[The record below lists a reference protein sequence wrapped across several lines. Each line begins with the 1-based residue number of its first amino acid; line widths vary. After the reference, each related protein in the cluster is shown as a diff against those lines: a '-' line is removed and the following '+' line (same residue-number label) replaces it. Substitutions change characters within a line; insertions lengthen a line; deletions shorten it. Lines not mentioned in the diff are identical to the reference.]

1 MYLWLLLAF
10 PLIGFVHGSNRFSE
24 PDFKAVNFAEAIK
37 DQKLNE
43 SIFRELEVVSETSCQ
58 LNCVREDRC
67 LSYNVLP
74 IQGKGTN
81 RCQLSDSD
89 RFVGH
94 ANFTKEVGALYR
106 GIQVIILYDL
116 DSIKLLVGELIK
128 MFREFGIS
136 PSSSN
141 LSDSTLNQNVEFFVE
156 ASFHTLHFLIEQ
168 GRC

>member
-116 DSIKLLVGELIK
+116 DSIKLLVGGTHK
-128 MFREFGIS
+128 
-136 PSSSN
+136 
-141 LSDSTLNQNVEFFVE
+141 NV
-156 ASFHTLHFLIEQ
+156 S
-168 GRC
+168 